1 MRKPNK
7 GDYSQAK
14 AWRPIALLSTIG
26 KLIETITAKKI
37 KEVAEQFSLLLREQ
51 IGFRSDRS
59 TESAL
64 DLLVSQ
70 IQEV

>member
-1 MRKPNK
+1 MFTIRK
-7 GDYSQAK
+7 
-14 AWRPIALLSTIG
+14 LV
-26 KLIETITAKKI
+26 ETVTAKKI
-37 KEVAEQFSLLLREQ
+37 KEVAEQFSLLPREQ
-51 IGFRSDRS
+51 MGFRIDRS

>member
-1 MRKPNK
+1 
-7 GDYSQAK
+7 
-14 AWRPIALLSTIG
+14 LLSTIG
-26 KLIETITAKKI
+26 KLVETVTAKKI
-37 KEVAEQFSLLLREQ
+37 KEVAEQFSLLPKEQ
-51 IGFRSDRS
+51 MGFRSNRS

>member
-1 MRKPNK
+1 M
-7 GDYSQAK
+7 
-14 AWRPIALLSTIG
+14 LSTIG

-37 KEVAEQFSLLLREQ
+37 KEVAEQFSLLPREQ
-51 IGFRSDRS
+51 MGFRSDRS